1 MSIKKMIRF
10 LPASIRRI
18 LSKQPCKPIEVER
31 AEWSFYLSNLCEEMI
46 VFDVGAYVGE
56 LTLLFSRFVGEKGQ
70 VHAFEA
76 NGQAFNKMKA
86 LCHAAGRSNIFL
98 NHLALAEKQGMAELN
113 VYDSDHLSWSSLAE
127 RPLHNYGIDVKP
139 VGKEKVITTTVDTY
153 CNRHDINNIDL
164 LKVDVEGAEYQVLLG
179 ARQMLEAK
187 RIRCCVFEFGQ
198 TTFDMGNNPE
208 DIRTYLA
215 ELGYNLEN
223 IVEEDPLFPGGESVQ
238 TACFSMCLARP
249 I

>member
-1 MSIKKMIRF
+1 MSIKKMIRS

-31 AEWSFYLSNLCEEMI
+31 AEWSFYLSYLCEQMI
-46 VFDVGAYVGE
+46 VFD
-56 LTLLFSRFVGEKGQ
+56 
-70 VHAFEA
+70 
-76 NGQAFNKMKA
+76 
-86 LCHAAGRSNIFL
+86 FL

-113 VYDSDHLSWSSLAE
+113 VYDSDHLLWSSLAE

-238 TACFSMCLARP
+238 TAYFSMCLARP